1 MLFIAVPI
9 AEIWVLIEVGTV
21 IGPVPTVALVVLTA
35 VVGAALMRMQG
46 VRTLARVQRSIAAG
60 EVPAIEMM
68 EGAFILVAG
77 ALLLTPGFVTDTLGF
92 ACLIPPLR
100 LRIIHAVIARG
111 VRMGTAGAT
120 FTAGTGPSVGP
131 PPAGSERGPAPAR
144 SLDGHVIEGDYE
156 RHKPE

>member
-1 MLFIAVPI
+1 MNIFHILLMLFIAVPI
-9 AEIWVLIEVGTV
+9 AEIWVLIHIGAV
-21 IGPVPTVALVVLTA
+21 IGPVPTVALIVLTA
-35 VVGAALMRMQG
+35 VVGAAVMRMQG

-92 ACLIPPLR
+92 VCLVPPLR
-100 LRIIHAVIARG
+100 LSIIRAVIARG
-111 VRMGTAGAT
+111 LRMGAAGAT
-120 FTAGTGPSVGP
+120 FTAGAGPSV
-131 PPAGSERGPAPAR
+131 GPAPAR